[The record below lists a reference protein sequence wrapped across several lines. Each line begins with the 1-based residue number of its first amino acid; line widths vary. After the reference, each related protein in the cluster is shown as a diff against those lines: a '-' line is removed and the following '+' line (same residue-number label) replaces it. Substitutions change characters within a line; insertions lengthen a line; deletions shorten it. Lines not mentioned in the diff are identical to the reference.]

1 MILIFSSPVVRRK
14 SERRKRRICCLRICP
29 SPPMLVGCRSVVL
42 SSSAPTNS
50 TTPTTPRTPTELL
63 LTGWPGDG
71 WVETTHKAGIRLI
84 NKVCPAFRQG
94 IIIHYQWT
102 LPFERSLTH
111 GNWESGREN
120 VDTIQMSL
128 ILGYNHYIV
137 VVVVVSNKRLSQVS
151 TQERT
156 IADEATISASIFL
169 AAGQLMFEKLLRI
182 AVRKLCRTLQFS
194 KWWYLS
200 WLIGFLLH

>member
-42 SSSAPTNS
+42 SSSAPTNP

-84 NKVCPAFRQG
+84 NKVCQHSDKASLFIINERYLSSDLSLMEIEKVVGKMLTPFRCLLFWDK
-94 IIIHYQWT
+94 IIILLLWLLYPTRDCRRSRHKKEP
-102 LPFERSLTH
+102 LPMKLRSLPQSF
-111 GNWESGREN
+111 W
-120 VDTIQMSL
+120 Q
-128 ILGYNHYIV
+128 
-137 VVVVVSNKRLSQVS
+137 QVN
-151 TQERT
+151 
-156 IADEATISASIFL
+156 
-169 AAGQLMFEKLLRI
+169 
-182 AVRKLCRTLQFS
+182 LCLKS
-194 KWWYLS
+194 C
-200 WLIGFLLH
+200 